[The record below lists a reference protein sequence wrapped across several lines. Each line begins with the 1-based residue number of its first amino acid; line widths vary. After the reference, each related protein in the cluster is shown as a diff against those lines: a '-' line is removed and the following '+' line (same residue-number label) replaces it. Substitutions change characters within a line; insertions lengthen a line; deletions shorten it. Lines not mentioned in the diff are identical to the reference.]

1 MHSQGLPW
9 NAEEGEKRRLGRIVS
24 VVCPIFVVAML
35 YIAWVQLPEQSREE
49 VEKLPPQLARLVK
62 KIEPPK
68 PVVKPEE
75 PKIEP
80 PKLEKK
86 PEPKPE
92 PEKVAE
98 KPKPVEKKPEP
109 NVAEKPKVK
118 VPPKPQEVELAREK
132 AKSSGVLAMSNQ
144 LAALST
150 MASNIKL
157 DTPKTVTAT
166 PIAAKKT
173 DKLASQ
179 ARTVASGGVSGAKL
193 SQETQK
199 LDIASRAA
207 TKVAETEQ
215 VVADVQAEQAA
226 AAKQASSSQRS
237 SEDLR
242 KTIDANKSAIYSIYN
257 RALRKKPSLRG
268 AITPELVL
276 AESGQVTSCKVVQST
291 LNDPDLE
298 SKICNRLLLV
308 NFGPKAG
315 SEQQVFRPQLDL
327 IPG

>member
-9 NAEEGEKRRLGRIVS
+9 NAEEGEKRRLARIVS
-24 VVCPIFVVAML
+24 VVCPIFVMAML
-35 YIAWVQLPEQSREE
+35 FITWVQLPEQSREE

-68 PVVKPEE
+68 PVVKMEE

-98 KPKPVEKKPEP
+98 KPKPVEMKPEP
-109 NVAEKPKVK
+109 KVAEKPKVK
-118 VPPKPQEVELAREK
+118 EPPKPQEVELAREK
-132 AKSSGVLAMSNQ
+132 AKNSGVLAMSNQ
-144 LAALST
+144 LSALSS
-150 MASNIKL
+150 MASSIKL
-157 DTPKTVTAT
+157 DAPKTVTAM
-166 PIAAKKT
+166 PIAAKRT

-193 SQETQK
+193 NQETQK
-199 LDIASRAA
+199 LDLASRAS

-215 VVADVQAEQAA
+215 VVAAVQAEQAA
-226 AAKQASSSQRS
+226 AAQYSMQRS
-237 SEDLR
+237 SEELR
-242 KTIDANKSAIYSIYN
+242 KTIDANKSAIYNIYM

-276 AESGQVTSCKVVQST
+276 AASGQVTSCKVVQST

-315 SEQQVFRPQLDL
+315 SEQQIYSPQLDL